1 LQENCKSIKGEL
13 RDFVSRI
20 AGELGLLPQVP
31 HISVSLFNVSIFTSG
46 PFGWQE
52 GENIS
57 PAMKMAATRRA
68 ADRQVD
74 DLLGKVDDLTTAI
87 EAVNERVEAN
97 EVSTIQLGCRSVNID
112 L

>member
-1 LQENCKSIKGEL
+1 
-13 RDFVSRI
+13 
-20 AGELGLLPQVP
+20 
-31 HISVSLFNVSIFTSG
+31 
-46 PFGWQE
+46 
-52 GENIS
+52 
-57 PAMKMAATRRA
+57 MKMAATRRA

-97 EVSTIQLGCRSVNID
+97 EVSTIQLGCRCVNID